1 MLKSLSQHTKLIVFF
16 VCTYAWSWL
25 FWFPAVRHLSQDV
38 LEAPPWALA
47 MLLIGAY
54 GPSLMA
60 LAVTGLT
67 EGASGVKRLLGKF
80 LIWRVGLRWYAVV
93 LLLPSLVTLGAVAIL
108 VARGGD
114 IGSFSLQRAH
124 VIPLAL
130 LAAAPF
136 GPLAEELGWRGF
148 ALPRLLEQ
156 RGVLTSSLVIGAAWT
171 FWHTPLFWAP
181 AGTSL
186 SGEPVTWVAL
196 GSYLALLSGLSV
208 VFTWVHVHTGGS
220 VWMAFLLHLTFNA
233 DVIFFLLPNRP
244 DDADSTIWKL
254 SVLPLWA
261 LIAVG
266 AYVSW
271 RRKGDRLPESV
282 DR

>member
-1 MLKSLSQHTKLIVFF
+1 MPKSLTQRTQLIVFF
-16 VCTYAWSWL
+16 VSTFAWSWL
-25 FWFPAVRHLSQDV
+25 FWFIAVRHLSEDV
-38 LEAPPWALA
+38 LSAPPWALA
-47 MLLIGAY
+47 MLLIGSY
-54 GPSLMA
+54 GPTLMA
-60 LAVTGLT
+60 LAVTGWT

-93 LLLPSLVTLGAVAIL
+93 MLLPTLVTLGAIAIL
-108 VARGGD
+108 MARGGG
-114 IGSFSLQRAH
+114 IGALSLQRVH

-148 ALPRLLEQ
+148 ALPRLLEN
-156 RGVLTSSLVIGAAWT
+156 RGIFTSSLVIGVAWT

-186 SGEPVTWVAL
+186 SGEPVTWIAV
-196 GSYLALLSGLSV
+196 GSYLALLTGLSV
-208 VFTWVHVHTGGS
+208 VFTWVHIHTGGS

-244 DDADSTIWKL
+244 DGVDSTIWKL

-266 AYVSW
+266 AYAF
-271 RRKGDRLPESV
+271 RRR
-282 DR
+282 